1 MTAFNETA
9 LRCSSEGWTHSLED
23 YLMALERAGLKLEA
37 LREPWPSDGAPGY
50 DKWRKITTV
59 PDGSFGQR
67 VGHTERTQ
75 SPRQG
80 FAAVSLHPLRHIVGV
95 CGTTGSTVGQPG
107 AVIAAL
113 PWPTLF
119 IGQCRICEGSP
130 KCERRDA
137 DVGAE
142 MVTQIGGGSH
152 ARPFG
157 DALDGDG
164 GGFEEVLGEEQP
176 LT

>member
-1 MTAFNETA
+1 
-9 LRCSSEGWTHSLED
+9 
-23 YLMALERAGLKLEA
+23 MAE
-37 LREPWPSDGAPGY
+37 S
-50 DKWRKITTV
+50 TTV

-67 VGHTERTQ
+67 VGHTERTE

-95 CGTTGSTVGQPG
+95 CCATGSTGGSTRRWRPG
-107 AVIAAL
+107 
-113 PWPTLF
+113 P
-119 IGQCRICEGSP
+119 CRGPFYLSAMAGFA
-130 KCERRDA
+130 KVRLNVRGRDA

-142 MVTQIGGGSH
+142 MVTQIGGDSH